1 MFKVSTEKLL
11 KNAGGQYQLLVMA
24 FQRTHQLNNGMLPT
38 VKAGSK
44 KNATIALHEIA
55 EGKIRIKKRESE
67 EQASAA

>member
-1 MFKVSTEKLL
+1 
-11 KNAGGQYQLLVMA
+11 MA